1 MSSDTSSTTP
11 AGHSHGALVA
21 MVEGLEAQLHSI
33 YEERSAS
40 SYLSV
45 ESSMESLQAQLNDLY
60 AEREEN

>member
-1 MSSDTSSTTP
+1 
-11 AGHSHGALVA
+11 

-33 YEERSAS
+33 YEERSTS
-40 SYLSV
+40 SYLSA